1 MHQESLL
8 DQLRT
13 LKQAPLERLVTTVRA
28 LADQNSYIYDEI
40 ERLVAAESDSILRTT
55 LSEDRDKV
63 VRAVLL
69 AAVADDIVT
78 LPAARS
84 RARHLGCLNE
94 ACRLLG
100 VKYEDVHYLLEFMP
114 AMQPILGSRPGSL
127 AGDV

>member
-40 ERLVAAESDSILRTT
+40 ERLVAAESDSILRAT

-63 VRAVLL
+63 VLVVLL
-69 AAVADDIVT
+69 AAVADDIGT
-78 LPAARS
+78 LPAERS
-84 RARHLGCLNE
+84 RIRPLGRLSA
-94 ACRLLG
+94 ACKLLG
-100 VKYEDVHYLLEFMP
+100 VRCEDVHDLLKYLP
-114 AMQPILGSRPGSL
+114 AIQPILDSRPDSG
-127 AGDV
+127 AHPA